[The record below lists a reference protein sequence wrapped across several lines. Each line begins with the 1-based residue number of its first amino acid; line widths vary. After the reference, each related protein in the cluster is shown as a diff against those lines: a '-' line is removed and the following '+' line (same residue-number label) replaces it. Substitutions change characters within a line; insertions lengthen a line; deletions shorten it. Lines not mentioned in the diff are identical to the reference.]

1 MEMRKHRRVTV
12 RGEVEGHVVL
22 ATEIDVKDISIG
34 GALFESTRRFNP
46 GSRCMISITHRKG
59 KLNLNG
65 RVVRAVL
72 VRTRREGG
80 DIIPV
85 YAAAVQFLPM
95 DEQMKEALEEL
106 IGSLADEGTERET
119 E

>member
-22 ATEIDVKDISIG
+22 ATEIDVKDISLG

-46 GSRCMISITHRKG
+46 GSRCMISINHTRG
-59 KLNLNG
+59 KLNLNA

-72 VRTRREGG
+72 VRTRKAGG
-80 DIIPV
+80 DIMPV
-85 YAAAVQFLPM
+85 YAVAVQFLPM
-95 DEQMKEALEEL
+95 DERTKETLEEL
-106 IGSLADEGTERET
+106 IKSLADEGT
-119 E
+119 